1 MGLTKTLK
9 SEEKMDS
16 TIQNNGAGNAE
27 GAPELINS
35 KQGNS
40 IFNRILIIFVINI
53 LALIVLSASV
63 SGLIYARNV
72 QKHDKQVKLEI
83 IHSKFM
89 SKVNEIKDQKITISI
104 AGKDYVL
111 NQADISSMLDNSKFS
126 SNMLKVNQSSIFSY
140 LTNLG
145 NKAYVKPIEEIKL
158 SHDDGSGIVLSK
170 GTDGTQVDS
179 SSFNQAAKN
188 IEAALLNGES
198 TTVKLNTTTLPFS
211 ISTSPT
217 QYDKLIEAN
226 ITTKRMYAYQN
237 GELIKTFLIDAG
249 APITPTPIGTFKVL
263 YKVPIMNMTGENL
276 NGTTYFQPNVQW
288 VLFFDTSGHSIH
300 GNYWRPLSAFG
311 NLNTSHG
318 CIGVVNS
325 DAEWIYDWA
334 PKGTTII
341 THY

>member
-1 MGLTKTLK
+1 
-9 SEEKMDS
+9 MDS
-16 TIQNNGAGNAE
+16 AIQNDGASDIE
-27 GAPELINS
+27 GASDLDYSNEH
-35 KQGNS
+35 NS
-40 IFNRILIIFVINI
+40 ILKKI
-53 LALIVLSASV
+53 LIVLLINIFAIISLSASAG
-63 SGLIYARNV
+63 GLLYVRKV
-72 QKHDKQVKLEI
+72 QKHEELVKSNI
-83 IHSKFM
+83 IHEIFLSKINYIE
-89 SKVNEIKDQKITISI
+89 SQNITISV
-104 AGKDYVL
+104 AGKDYTL
-111 NQADISSMLDNSKFS
+111 SKNDISSMLDSSKFA
-126 SNMLKVNQSSIFSY
+126 SNILEVKNSSIFNY

-145 NKAYVKPIEEIKL
+145 NKIYIKPTDEIKL

-170 GTDGTQVDS
+170 GANGTQVDS
-179 SSFNQAAKN
+179 SSFDQAAKN
-188 IEAALLNGES
+188 IETALLNSES
-198 TTVKLNTTTLPFS
+198 TNVKLDTTTLPFS

-217 QYDKLIEAN
+217 QYDKLIEAD

-249 APITPTPIGTFKVL
+249 APDTPTPIGTFKVL

-288 VLFFDTSGHSIH
+288 ILFFDTSGHSIH

-325 DAEWIYDWA
+325 EAEWIYDWA

-341 THY
+341 THL